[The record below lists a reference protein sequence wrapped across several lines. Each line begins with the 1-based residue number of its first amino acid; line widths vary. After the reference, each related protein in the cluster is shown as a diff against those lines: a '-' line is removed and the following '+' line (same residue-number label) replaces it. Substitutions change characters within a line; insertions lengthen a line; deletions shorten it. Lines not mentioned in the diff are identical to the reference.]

1 MRKCEFQK
9 ACWCIL
15 ILIFPLWSWSQK
27 VGDEKKKEEKSYAP
41 NFTVWTLRGK
51 RTFDERYHQLKLET
65 SFDSKYSWFAKQD
78 ARYFGGKLGLNIR
91 RVNRLGYSYYSF
103 LGPQSYHPIRGF
115 TENVSKTDV
124 MSNYRG
130 WYAERSLVI
139 SARTE
144 LVLGGAYGKGVA
156 KITAYKIDHPQESSL
171 WQYRY
176 DCAELYLQGTLR
188 ATYFM
193 TLTGGVG
200 YRWCVGNLPNV
211 NLPYWVN
218 APYVNFSVGMSFL
231 KMVGGIFSK
240 NIREVY

>member
-1 MRKCEFQK
+1 MFFPVS
-9 ACWCIL
+9 IL
-15 ILIFPLWSWSQK
+15 AQPDSK
-27 VGDEKKKEEKSYAP
+27 GEKKSEKVYAP

-78 ARYFGGKLGLNIR
+78 ARYFGGKLGINIR
-91 RVNRLGYSYYSF
+91 RVNRLGYSFYSF
-103 LGPQSYHPIRGF
+103 LGPQSYRPISGF
-115 TENVSKTDV
+115 TEGVSKTDV
-124 MSNYRG
+124 MSVYHG
-130 WYAERSLVI
+130 WYAERSLII
-139 SARTE
+139 SPRTE
-144 LVLGGAYGKGVA
+144 LVVGGAYGNGVA
-156 KITAYKIDHPQESSL
+156 NVTAYKIDHPQESSL
-171 WQYRY
+171 WRYHY
-176 DCAELYLQGTLR
+176 DCAEMYVQGTIR

-200 YRWCVGNLPNV
+200 YRWCAGKLPNV
-211 NLPYWVN
+211 NLPNWVN